1 MVIVRVAVPGPL
13 PPVSIMPPPPPPPP
27 PHPEFRM
34 IAEANT
40 TTAIYNLIQFKQLTV
55 FVGLFMLSP
64 LVPNLFALSA
74 FSGNTKVS
82 GCMGIPVIRIII
94 NNIEAL
100 VLNKKTYILLLCS

>member
-1 MVIVRVAVPGPL
+1 
-13 PPVSIMPPPPPPPP
+13 
-27 PHPEFRM
+27 
-34 IAEANT
+34 
-40 TTAIYNLIQFKQLTV
+40 
-55 FVGLFMLSP
+55 MLSP